1 MKTKL
6 KGRTSFRCQECGHSS
21 ARWLGRCPEC
31 EHWNSFVE
39 EEDIAPPRSA
49 AGVRNRSITSFSSEV
64 VRLDDVRV
72 APLVRSATGL
82 AEFDRVLGGGVVPGS
97 VILLGGPPGIGKST
111 LMLQTMAGLLGRPSS
126 SAGAG
131 GGSMG
136 SPPEAAGNDK
146 GRRGLYISGEE
157 SLEQVKDRAHRLNIQ
172 APDLSLASETEL
184 SKIMEAVDKVSP
196 TYCVIDSI
204 QTTYREDM
212 ASAPGSVGQVRECTA
227 ELLRLSKSRGITLF
241 ILGHVTKEGDLAGPR
256 VLEHMVDTVLYFESE
271 REQVF
276 RLLRSYKNRFGPTH
290 EVGMF
295 RMTGYG
301 LEGVKS
307 PSEIFLNERTHAPGS
322 VVVASLE
329 GTRPLMLEIQA
340 LVSRT
345 HFGFPKRM
353 VTGLDA
359 NRALLLIAVLE
370 KRLGLHLETEDIFI
384 NIVGGIKVKEP
395 AIDLGVALAVASA
408 HRNQTLDPA
417 TVWIGEVGLGGEIR
431 SVGGLALRLA
441 EAAQLGFKR
450 AVVPQTNLPAGR
462 QAFGDMRELH
472 SLHLDIQGIRWLSE
486 ALTLIPSPTRSAG
499 EGGGEG
505 TS

>member
-1 MKTKL
+1 M
-6 KGRTSFRCQECGHSS
+6 SP
-21 ARWLGRCPEC
+21 RWLGRCPDC
-31 EHWNSFVE
+31 ENWNSFVE
-39 EEDIAPPRSA
+39 EEEAVAIRPA
-49 AGVRNRSITSFSSEV
+49 AGARNRSMTTFSSEIV
-64 VRLDDVRV
+64 QLDDIRV
-72 APLVRSATGL
+72 KALERTATGL
-82 AEFDRVLGGGVVPGS
+82 VEFDRVLGGGVVPGS
-97 VILLGGPPGIGKST
+97 LVLLGGPPGIGKST
-111 LMLQTMAGLLGRPSS
+111 LMLQVADGLSR
-126 SAGAG
+126 A
-131 GGSMG
+131 
-136 SPPEAAGNDK
+136 K
-146 GRRGLYISGEE
+146 GKGLYISGEE
-157 SLEQVKDRAHRLNIQ
+157 SLEQVKDRAHRLGIKASN
-172 APDLSLASETEL
+172 LSLLSETEL
-184 SKIMEAVDKVSP
+184 SKIVEAVNKVSP
-196 TYCVIDSI
+196 SFCVIDSI

-227 ELLRLSKSRGITLF
+227 ELLRLSKSRGITVF
-241 ILGHVTKEGDLAGPR
+241 VLGHVTKEGDLAGPR
-256 VLEHMVDTVLYFESE
+256 VLEHMVDSVLYFESE

-290 EVGMF
+290 EVGVF
-295 RMTGYG
+295 RMTGQG

-307 PSEIFLNERTHAPGS
+307 PSEIFLNERTGAPGS
-322 VVVASLE
+322 AVVASLE
-329 GTRPLMLEIQA
+329 GTRPLMLEVQA

-370 KRLGLHLETEDIFI
+370 KKLGLHLETEDVFVS
-384 NIVGGIKVKEP
+384 IVGGIKIKEP

-450 AVVPQTNLPAGR
+450 AVVPQTNLREIG
-462 QAFGDMRELH
+462 RELH

-486 ALTLIPSPTRSAG
+486 ALQSPSAQ
-499 EGGGEG
+499 G
-505 TS
+505 TERTSS